1 MVMFVTGRRTRR
13 RTHRDLPGGRT
24 RRAGRDGLGGRTAF
38 VVPVAVLLTAV
49 AVLLTVV
56 VLLAR
61 DPAFHDALWTFV
73 RSL

>member
-1 MVMFVTGRRTRR
+1 MVMFETGQRAGRRY
-13 RTHRDLPGGRT
+13 RDRPGGRT
-24 RRAGRDGLGGRTAF
+24 RRAGRDGLGGRAAF
-38 VVPVAVLLTAV
+38 VAPAAAVILLA
-49 AVLLTVV
+49 AV

>member
-1 MVMFVTGRRTRR
+1 MVMFETGQRAGRRMRR
-13 RTHRDLPGGRT
+13 VRPGGRA
-24 RRAGRDGLGGRTAF
+24 RRAGRDGLGGRAAF
-38 VVPVAVLLTAV
+38 VAPTAV
-49 AVLLTVV
+49 AVLLAAV

>member
-1 MVMFVTGRRTRR
+1 MVMFETGQRARR
-13 RTHRDLPGGRT
+13 RIRRDRPDGRT
-24 RRAGRDGLGGRTAF
+24 RRAGRDGLGGRAAF
-38 VVPVAVLLTAV
+38 VLPAAVAVLLTA
-49 AVLLTVV
+49 V

>member
-1 MVMFVTGRRTRR
+1 MVMFETGQRARR
-13 RTHRDLPGGRT
+13 RIHRDRPGGRT
-24 RRAGRDGLGGRTAF
+24 RRAGRDGLGGRAAF
-38 VVPVAVLLTAV
+38 VVPVAILLTA
-49 AVLLTVV
+49 V